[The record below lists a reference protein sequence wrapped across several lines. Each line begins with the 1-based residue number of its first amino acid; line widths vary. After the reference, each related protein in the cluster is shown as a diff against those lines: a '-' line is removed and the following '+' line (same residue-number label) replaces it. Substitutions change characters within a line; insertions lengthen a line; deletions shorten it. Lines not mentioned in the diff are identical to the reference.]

1 MRIRGLTLPLSIN
14 FALRPVPTRLK
25 YGLSTPIARDGAGEI
40 MAGISRLPCGICT
53 NPMIFAFSIST
64 LSGLSP
70 LSTQRARHTR
80 DVRARRGFLILGYC
94 C

>member
-1 MRIRGLTLPLSIN
+1 
-14 FALRPVPTRLK
+14 
-25 YGLSTPIARDGAGEI
+25 

-70 LSTQRARHTR
+70 LSTKELATPVMFER
-80 DVRARRGFLILGYC
+80 DEGS
-94 C
+94 